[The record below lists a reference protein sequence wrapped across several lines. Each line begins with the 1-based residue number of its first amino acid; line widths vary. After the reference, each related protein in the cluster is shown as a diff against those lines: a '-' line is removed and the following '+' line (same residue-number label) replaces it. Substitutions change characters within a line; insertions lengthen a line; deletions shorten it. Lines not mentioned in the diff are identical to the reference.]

1 MEALKFAFEDAKKN
15 FSFTLDILNLTHSND
30 LYQYGRYNILGR
42 SRCNSTWSVVLIL
55 QTRPPKLYQHKRDG
69 Q

>member
-30 LYQYGRYNILGR
+30 LYQYGRYNILGLDV
-42 SRCNSTWSVVLIL
+42 TVHGL
-55 QTRPPKLYQHKRDG
+55 
-69 Q
+69 